1 MHYETTILCIKKL
14 VYLPFYSNA
23 KTFSK
28 GEKTHNETNLDTT
41 MIKMLK
47 GFNIYF
53 FYIFFLGKTSKLWS
67 REAQ

>member
-1 MHYETTILCIKKL
+1 MQYKTTILCIKKT
-14 VYLPFYSNA
+14 VYLLFYSNA

-41 MIKMLK
+41 MTKMLK
-47 GFNIYF
+47 GFNIC
-53 FYIFFLGKTSKLWS
+53 FYKMWEKTSKMLS